1 MLTRVPTEG
10 IGSRLDLFE
19 LVLDFRQPL
28 DQVNRHGDS
37 HLERVWLRWSDR
49 SGGLGDGPPC
59 ETRLVNTPVL
69 LCQVVLPVR
78 GPVAV
83 RAHCS

>member
-1 MLTRVPTEG
+1 MITLREIERDQERKLTTFQVFSTEG
-10 IGSRLDLFE
+10 LPSE
-19 LVLDFRQPL
+19 LL
-28 DQVNRHGDS
+28 S
-37 HLERVWLRWSDR
+37 WVWLRWSDR